1 MSEDSGPR
9 ADIPLEDLNPEM
21 TVFVEVIGEDV
32 ESGYLTIHDPDYLE
46 PIDRYVEMTLEEALT
61 TADEFCC
68 DCFTRAMLDASIN
81 RS

>member
-46 PIDRYVEMTLEEALT
+46 PIDRYV
-61 TADEFCC
+61 
-68 DCFTRAMLDASIN
+68 
-81 RS
+81 